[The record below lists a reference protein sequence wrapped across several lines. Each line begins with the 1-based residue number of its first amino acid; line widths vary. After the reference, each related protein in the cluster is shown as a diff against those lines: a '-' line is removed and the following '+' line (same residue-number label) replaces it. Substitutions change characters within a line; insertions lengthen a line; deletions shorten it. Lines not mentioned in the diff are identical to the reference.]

1 MYKKGRQ
8 KWCTFLLEA
17 TYAFRKDKGAGSG
30 LYIVVST
37 RSLFSLWG
45 FDDSGRSRWGQK
57 GVVVVDVLV
66 PLRNLCKARTANGAG
81 VGGRRFVGV
90 RTFLRPLRLAL

>member
-1 MYKKGRQ
+1 MISIEFKSLQNNNLHVSHSRYVALKVQ
-8 KWCTFLLEA
+8 
-17 TYAFRKDKGAGSG
+17 G
-30 LYIVVST
+30 LDGLST
-37 RSLFSLWG
+37 SLFSLWG
-45 FDDSGRSRWGQK
+45 FDDSGGGRRGQK